1 MRAAPSCTPSAV
13 SRSLTRRPCI
23 DLRRRNR
30 ASARPIEVWRSVRS
44 RDRSGPG
51 PRADAAVRR
60 YVHATMRTADLLGA
74 TRLALD
80 ATAGL
85 TAVVESMHGTIARG
99 PLLSTPAA
107 ELRTSGLTGFVYRC
121 VRGTTLALGGAIDLA
136 LGAAGTAGVAPSS
149 ARREAL
155 VAALNGVV
163 GDHLAATGNPLAIPM
178 RLRRRGRPLELST
191 RALASAFRRP
201 SRKVL
206 VLVHGACRGDLQWRR
221 LGHDHGAALSRALGY
236 DALYLH
242 YNTGLHVSENGRAF
256 AALLERLVEAW
267 PVALDELA
275 IVGHSMGGLV
285 ARSACH
291 EATASG
297 HRWLGR
303 LRRLRSAGV
312 TDLRFGSV
320 HDEDWR
326 GRERFGDLRDRRR
339 LVPLPPGVRCYA
351 IAAARVSDR
360 GAFGRLL
367 GDGLVTV
374 DSALGRHPDPL
385 FALAIPEE
393 RQWVAQGAD
402 HFALLSRQD
411 VYARLR

>member
-1 MRAAPSCTPSAV
+1 
-13 SRSLTRRPCI
+13 
-23 DLRRRNR
+23 
-30 ASARPIEVWRSVRS
+30 
-44 RDRSGPG
+44 
-51 PRADAAVRR
+51 
-60 YVHATMRTADLLGA
+60 MRTADLLGA

-178 RLRRRGRPLELST
+178 RLRRRGRPLELSP
-191 RALASAFRRP
+191 RALAAAFRRP
-201 SRKVL
+201 RRKVL

-221 LGHDHGAALSRALGY
+221 LGHDHGAALSRALGH
-236 DALYLH
+236 DALYLN
-242 YNTGLHVSENGRAF
+242 YNTGLHVSENGREL

-267 PVALDELA
+267 PVELAELA
-275 IVGHSMGGLV
+275 IFAHSMGGLV

-291 EATASG
+291 AAAASG
-297 HRWLGR
+297 HRWLHRLRRLAFLGTPHHGAPLERGGAWIDVALGVSRYSAPIGR
-303 LRRLRSAGV
+303 LGRLRSAGV

-320 HDEDWR
+320 LEEDWR
-326 GRERFGDLRDRRR
+326 DRERFGDVRDRRR
-339 LVPLPPGVRCYA
+339 LVPLPVGVRCYA
-351 IAAARVSDR
+351 IAAARVSGR
-360 GAFGRLL
+360 GALGRLL

-374 DSALGRHPDPL
+374 DSALGRHADP
-385 FALAIPEE
+385 ALALGIPDD

-402 HFALLSRQD
+402 HFALLSRRD
-411 VYARLR
+411 VYARLRTWFAE

>member
-1 MRAAPSCTPSAV
+1 
-13 SRSLTRRPCI
+13 
-23 DLRRRNR
+23 
-30 ASARPIEVWRSVRS
+30 
-44 RDRSGPG
+44 
-51 PRADAAVRR
+51 
-60 YVHATMRTADLLGA
+60 MRTADLLGA

-85 TAVVESMHGTIARG
+85 TSVVESMHGTIVRG
-99 PLLSTPAA
+99 PLLSTPGV
-107 ELRTSGLTGFVYRC
+107 ELRTSGVTGLVYLC
-121 VRGTTLALGGAIDLA
+121 VRGTTWALGGALDVA
-136 LGAAGTAGVAPSS
+136 LGAVAEAADGPSS
-149 ARREAL
+149 ARREGL

-297 HRWLGR
+297 HRWLRRLRRLAFLGTPHHGAPLERGGAWIDAALGVSRYSAPLGR
-303 LRRLRSAGV
+303 LGRLRSAGV

-411 VYARLR
+411 VYARLRTWFAE